1 MIIRP
6 QLLPQPPNWYP
17 QVFQKFV
24 FQAMSPYIYQP
35 HIKMPFLNLQTTQMM
50 LN

>member
-1 MIIRP
+1 
-6 QLLPQPPNWYP
+6 
-17 QVFQKFV
+17 
-24 FQAMSPYIYQP
+24 MSPYIYQP